1 MATTKILADNIA
13 RVYSGLPGCGCGCT
27 GKYWEDAR
35 NIKRIVKIMNSR
47 LDETVDDGGIFAL
60 ENDTRYYWA
69 YSKPA

>member
-1 MATTKILADNIA
+1 MATTTISANDIGK
-13 RVYSGLPGCGCGCT
+13 VYSGRPGCGCGCN

-47 LDETVDDGGIFAL
+47 PSEVTDDGGIFAL

-69 YSKPA
+69 YPKPA